1 MLASLILIVTP
12 LAGCTSGPEIE
23 DIVDDILG
31 CMDENAE
38 NYAENATAEL
48 LGDCIYLASM
58 EIFITAMTEQM
69 EIDEML
75 EIIPR
80 AGFSR
85 TIMSSEFDADM
96 GMQMDMIIEEMVMA
110 DLATDSAYIK
120 TGISMAPFMTSEYIQ
135 IQVGE
140 LVNVHYTVGGM
151 MAAENAGMG
160 SYQTRDADPNVME
173 DYDLTSSESITASL
187 GELGELPSCDVS
199 DLSSDM
205 PADAEPAITYDDE
218 SGVQT
223 MTLEYTNDTGHD
235 ISIVTLIDD
244 NEDLMSYVM
253 STDNGSA
260 SSSCSYTVMWG
271 DAVVIEVDDTLPRT
285 SIPID
290 FHVEGMPEDNG
301 GDDMFYCDN
310 GNEISR
316 DLVDDGW
323 DDCGD
328 GSDESDDGGDDE
340 VVYICDDG
348 QEIPFDWVNDGY
360 PDCYDESDEATYGEG
375 DGGEPNFAN
384 TLWCEP
390 YVETSIVGD
399 EDPSELWD
407 ETNLDMSDCDDE
419 PSEYYTNYELDD
431 SPVTAPYSLT
441 IWETEDDYDE
451 EGCGNDGG
459 IYDSDDDT
467 CSFVYELSRNDTH
480 LMWIVA
486 NWSENNGDG
495 SESTASMYCVMYGGS
510 YDADEDICSFTPA
523 EIVAADGVALEL
535 YWIEDDYFDLEF
547 YQYDSTTG
555 SGFRAGIDSEFICD
569 NGESV
574 DTESYDDGWEDCED
588 GSDEPQGEETSEF
601 TCMDGTV
608 IPFSWVNNWEDDC
621 PDGSDEQWYYQDDGG
636 DDGNGLPTPEE
647 AMEEVDTDGDG
658 YMGYQEFLDAW
669 ESDPSNPDWDE
680 VSYLLDDC
688 DYDSNDLIDMDEM
701 QCVIDGIVP
710 LVSDGDGDDPDPEQ
724 MMDYMDT
731 DDDGYLSLQELI
743 DYINNENE
751 QDGEPPM
758 SSEDEEGTANWF
770 YSGDTDGDDLLSLD
784 EFTQLLDSTGDD
796 DDDGNDVY
804 WQSYEGGHCEW
815 EGDADGEENAW
826 YCKYE
831 EETEWNTWWYYC
843 ENHDSD
849 WHCTD
854 DFGQSEDYE
863 HSADGTEWCESFDC
877 GDDGDGGDDGAPT
890 PEEAMEAADANEDG
904 YVSFQEFEDFWES
917 DPSNPELDSDSI
929 AALWDD
935 CDYDG
940 NDMIDIN
947 EVQCVID
954 GIGAMFDPG
963 EANPEQIFDWMD
975 ADDDG
980 QLTAS
985 EWADFDNQT
994 DGEEMSEED
1003 FDGLSD
1009 IIDMFDDD
1017 DSGGLDLYEFEIF
1030 WAFCCA
1036 DDDDGDDG
1044 DGEGGNDEPFRV
1056 TMMVMDQT
1064 LNAPISDFE
1073 VRFLVDCGE
1082 PDEEGNE
1089 PPISNCTVAA
1099 SNGLTEGSA
1108 TVDPALAE
1116 YEFTYEYLDYDGDG
1130 LISTM
1135 DTLVIDNLM
1144 PDVRVELYDTWADQY
1159 TSESFAT
1166 AEMLPGFG
1174 ALMAVV
1180 VLLGAAISTR
1190 RD

>member
-1 MLASLILIVTP
+1 MTRAHALLASLLLIATP
-12 LAGCTSGPEIE
+12 LAGCTSSPEIE
-23 DIVDDILG
+23 ELVDDILG

-58 EIFITAMTEQM
+58 EAFMTAMTEQM

-75 EIIPR
+75 DIIPQ
-80 AGFSR
+80 AGYS
-85 TIMSSEFDADM
+85 MSITMSEWNTDM
-96 GMQMDMIIEEMVMA
+96 NMQMDTVIEEMVMA
-110 DLATDSAYIK
+110 DLDTDSVYVK
-120 TGISMAPFMTSEYIQ
+120 MGMSMVPFMTYEYTQ
-135 IQVGE
+135 VQVGE
-140 LVNVHYTVGGM
+140 LVNVHYTMGGM
-151 MAAENAGMG
+151 LAAENAGMG
-160 SYQTRDADPNVME
+160 SYQTRDATPDVMG
-173 DYDLTSSESITASL
+173 TISSLVSASDA
-187 GELGELPSCDVS
+187 GEAGGEMGLNLPTGDVS
-199 DLSSDM
+199 ELSSDM
-205 PADAEPAITYDDE
+205 PADAEPVITFNDE

-244 NEDLMSYVM
+244 SEDLMSYEI

-260 SSSCSYTVMWG
+260 SSSISYTVMWG

-285 SIPID
+285 SIPIN
-290 FHVEGMPEDNG
+290 FHVEGMPEDNWDDG
-301 GDDMFYCDN
+301 GDDTFYCDN

-328 GSDESDDGGDDE
+328 GSDESDDD
-340 VVYICDDG
+340 
-348 QEIPFDWVNDGY
+348 
-360 PDCYDESDEATYGEG
+360 GEG
-375 DGGEPNFAN
+375 D
-384 TLWCEP
+384 
-390 YVETSIVGD
+390 
-399 EDPSELWD
+399 
-407 ETNLDMSDCDDE
+407 
-419 PSEYYTNYELDD
+419 
-431 SPVTAPYSLT
+431 
-441 IWETEDDYDE
+441 
-451 EGCGNDGG
+451 
-459 IYDSDDDT
+459 
-467 CSFVYELSRNDTH
+467 
-480 LMWIVA
+480 
-486 NWSENNGDG
+486 
-495 SESTASMYCVMYGGS
+495 
-510 YDADEDICSFTPA
+510 DI
-523 EIVAADGVALEL
+523 
-535 YWIEDDYFDLEF
+535 
-547 YQYDSTTG
+547 
-555 SGFRAGIDSEFICD
+555 
-569 NGESV
+569 
-574 DTESYDDGWEDCED
+574 
-588 GSDEPQGEETSEF
+588 
-601 TCMDGTV
+601 
-608 IPFSWVNNWEDDC
+608 
-621 PDGSDEQWYYQDDGG
+621 
-636 DDGNGLPTPEE
+636 PTPEE
-647 AMEEVDTDGDG
+647 AMEDVDTDGDG
-658 YMGYQEFLDAW
+658 YMSHQEFQDAW
-669 ESDPSNPDWDE
+669 GSDPSNPELDSEE
-680 VSYLLDDC
+680 VAALFDDC
-688 DYDSNDLIDMDEM
+688 DYDGNDLIDIDEM
-701 QCVIDGIVP
+701 QCFIDGIGAM
-710 LVSDGDGDDPDPEQ
+710 LGGFGDDGGDDDDPDPEQ

-784 EFTQLLDSTGDD
+784 EFTQLLESTGDD
-796 DDDGNDVY
+796 DGGDDENDVY
-804 WQSYEGGHCEW
+804 WQSYEDGHCEW

-826 YCKYE
+826 YCKYSE
-831 EETEWNTWWYYC
+831 DDEDWDTWWYYC
-843 ENHDSD
+843 EDHEDD
-849 WHCTD
+849 GWHCTD
-854 DFGQSEDYE
+854 DFGQSDDYE
-863 HSADGTEWCESFDC
+863 YTSGGNEWS
-877 GDDGDGGDDGAPT
+877 GSDDDDDDGAPT

-980 QLTAS
+980 QVTAS
-985 EWADFDNQT
+985 EWADFSNQS
-994 DGEEMSEED
+994 GEEMSEED
-1003 FDGLSD
+1003 FDDLSD
-1009 IIDMFDDD
+1009 IIDMYDDD
-1017 DSGGLDLYEFEIF
+1017 DSGTLDWYEFEIF
-1030 WAFCCA
+1030 WAFA
-1036 DDDDGDDG
+1036 TQGDDDGDDDD
-1044 DGEGGNDEPFRV
+1044 DGEGGNDEPSRV
-1056 TMMVMDQT
+1056 TMMVMGQT

-1108 TVDPALAE
+1108 TVDPAIAE

-1130 LISTM
+1130 LISDM

-1144 PDVRVELYDTWADQY
+1144 PGVQVELYDTWADQY
-1159 TSESFAT
+1159 TSDSFAT

-1180 VLLGAAISTR
+1180 VLLGAAFATR

>member
-1 MLASLILIVTP
+1 MTRAYALLASLLLIATP
-12 LAGCTSGPEIE
+12 LAGCTSSPEIE
-23 DIVDDILG
+23 EIVDDILG
-31 CMDENAE
+31 CMDENAQ
-38 NYAENATAEL
+38 NYDDNATAEL

-58 EIFITAMTEQM
+58 EIFMTAMTEQM

-75 EIIPR
+75 EIIPQ
-80 AGFSR
+80 AGYS
-85 TIMSSEFDADM
+85 MSITMSEWNTDM
-96 GMQMDMIIEEMVMA
+96 NMQMDTVIEEMVMA
-110 DLATDSAYIK
+110 DLDTESVYVKMGMSIV
-120 TGISMAPFMTSEYIQ
+120 PFLTSEYTQ
-135 IQVGE
+135 VQVGE
-140 LVNVHYTVGGM
+140 IVNVHYISGGM
-151 MAAENAGMG
+151 VAGEGAGMG
-160 SYQTRDADPNVME
+160 SYQTRDATPDVME
-173 DYDLTSSESITASL
+173 TISSLVS
-187 GELGELPSCDVS
+187 VS
-199 DLSSDM
+199 DAGEAGGEMGLNLPTGDLSELSSDM
-205 PADAEPAITYDDE
+205 PADAEPVISYDDE

-244 NEDLMSYVM
+244 NEDLMSYEI

-260 SSSCSYTVMWG
+260 SSSISYTVMWG

-285 SIPID
+285 SIPIN
-290 FHVEGMPEDNG
+290 FHVEGMPEDNWDEG
-301 GDDMFYCDN
+301 GDDIFYCDN

-316 DLVDDGW
+316 NLVDDGW

-328 GSDESDDGGDDE
+328 GSDESDDDE
-340 VVYICDDG
+340 
-348 QEIPFDWVNDGY
+348 N
-360 PDCYDESDEATYGEG
+360 
-375 DGGEPNFAN
+375 EP
-384 TLWCEP
+384 
-390 YVETSIVGD
+390 
-399 EDPSELWD
+399 
-407 ETNLDMSDCDDE
+407 
-419 PSEYYTNYELDD
+419 
-431 SPVTAPYSLT
+431 
-441 IWETEDDYDE
+441 
-451 EGCGNDGG
+451 
-459 IYDSDDDT
+459 
-467 CSFVYELSRNDTH
+467 
-480 LMWIVA
+480 
-486 NWSENNGDG
+486 
-495 SESTASMYCVMYGGS
+495 
-510 YDADEDICSFTPA
+510 
-523 EIVAADGVALEL
+523 
-535 YWIEDDYFDLEF
+535 
-547 YQYDSTTG
+547 
-555 SGFRAGIDSEFICD
+555 
-569 NGESV
+569 
-574 DTESYDDGWEDCED
+574 
-588 GSDEPQGEETSEF
+588 
-601 TCMDGTV
+601 
-608 IPFSWVNNWEDDC
+608 
-621 PDGSDEQWYYQDDGG
+621 
-636 DDGNGLPTPEE
+636 PTPEE
-647 AMEEVDTDGDG
+647 AMAQVDTDGDG
-658 YMGYQEFLDAW
+658 YMSRQEFQDAW

-688 DYDSNDLIDMDEM
+688 DYDGNDLIDIDEM
-701 QCVIDGIVP
+701 QCVIDGIVL

-743 DYINNENE
+743 DYLNNDRE
-751 QDGEPPM
+751 QNGEEPM

-784 EFTQLLDSTGDD
+784 EFTQLLESTGDD
-796 DDDGNDVY
+796 DGGDDGNDVY

-877 GDDGDGGDDGAPT
+877 GDDGDDDGAPT

-954 GIGAMFDPG
+954 GIGAMFELDTD
-963 EANPEQIFDWMD
+963 NPEQMFGHIDT
-975 ADDDG
+975 DDDG
-980 QLTAS
+980 YVSLQ
-985 EWADFDNQT
+985 
-994 DGEEMSEED
+994 
-1003 FDGLSD
+1003 D
-1009 IIDMFDDD
+1009 IIDFSNNNEEGDDSDDEIDEEELANWFSWCDTDGDDLLNLDEFTTCVEDDDGADGDDGDDEDPEQMMDYMDTDDDGYLSLQELIDFLNNDREQNGEEPMSSEEEEGTANWFYSGDTDGDDLLSLEEFTQLLESSGDDD
-1017 DSGGLDLYEFEIF
+1017 DNGD
-1030 WAFCCA
+1030 
-1036 DDDDGDDG
+1036 DDG
-1044 DGEGGNDEPFRV
+1044 DGEGGNDEPSRV
-1056 TMMVMDQT
+1056 TMMVMGQT

-1089 PPISNCTVAA
+1089 PPISDCTIAA

-1108 TVDPALAE
+1108 TVDPAIAE

-1130 LISTM
+1130 LISDM

-1144 PDVRVELYDTWADQY
+1144 PGVQVELYDTWADQY
-1159 TSESFAT
+1159 TRESFAT

-1174 ALMAVV
+1174 ALMALT
-1180 VLLGAAISTR
+1180 VLLGAAFATR